1 MADNYSKSDNINL
14 SLLHNSV
21 FAETRSESMGG
32 NQRLNYFELKSIYNI
47 HFLLA
52 YFGPKRTFEKLGCWR
67 VRSTNNDD
75 S

>member
-32 NQRLNYFELKSIYNI
+32 KSE
-47 HFLLA
+47 
-52 YFGPKRTFEKLGCWR
+52 T
-67 VRSTNNDD
+67 
-75 S
+75 